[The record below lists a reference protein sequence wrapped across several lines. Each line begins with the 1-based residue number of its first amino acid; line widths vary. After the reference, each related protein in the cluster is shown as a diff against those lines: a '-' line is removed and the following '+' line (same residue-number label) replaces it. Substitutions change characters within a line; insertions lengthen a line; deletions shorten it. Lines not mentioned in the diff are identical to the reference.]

1 MCYSHELGVAKPDP
15 GAFAHVL
22 DRMNAEPGEV
32 LFIDDAAPNV
42 DAARELGLRAHRHRD
57 DAETIA
63 MIRAAVAQRP

>member
-1 MCYSHELGVAKPDP
+1 
-15 GAFAHVL
+15 
-22 DRMNAEPGEV
+22 MNAEPGEV